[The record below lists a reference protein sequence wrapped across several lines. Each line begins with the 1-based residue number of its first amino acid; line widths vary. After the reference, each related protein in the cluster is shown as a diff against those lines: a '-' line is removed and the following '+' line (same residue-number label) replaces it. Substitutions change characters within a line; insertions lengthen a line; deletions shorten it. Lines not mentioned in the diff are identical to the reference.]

1 MFWTSLVVLFLLAI
15 VFSVLLRF
23 THSDYPFG
31 SNSSSMLD
39 FDQKEIHMIAKP
51 EEYQKHSQKVT
62 LKLIKICQYLL

>member
-31 SNSSSMLD
+31 SNSSCMLD